1 LHDGTRLASPAGVPA
16 PKVLAKSAVVGGVA
30 TLADLLALVVL
41 VQVAGLPATVANVP
55 ALIAGLLV
63 QFFGNKLFAFE
74 DRSRD
79 YARQGALF
87 AAVEVGALLL
97 NALAFHLLVTVTP
110 LPYPAARAVGSALVY
125 FVYSY
130 PLWGRI
136 FGGSK

>member
-1 LHDGTRLASPAGVPA
+1 LSRGTVLALPAGVRN
-16 PKVLAKSAVVGGVA
+16 VLGRSALVGGAA
-30 TLADLLALVVL
+30 TVADLLALVVL
-41 VQVAGLPATVANVP
+41 VQLLGVPATIANVP
-55 ALIAGLLV
+55 ALIAGVVV
-63 QFFGNKLFAFE
+63 QFFGNKLFAFR

-87 AAVEVGALLL
+87 AAVEAGALLL

-110 LPYPAARAVGSALVY
+110 LPYLAARALGSALVY

-136 FGGSK
+136 FGGNHK